1 MILTVQQIPIPPVP
15 GGHGGSPGDFAAVL
29 ITIVVMGTAILLLW
43 PLIRAYARR
52 LEGRGASTE
61 LQAEVEGLRSRVQQL
76 EEGQG
81 RLMELEERLDFAER
95 VLAQSREP
103 DRLQQ

>member
-1 MILTVQQIPIPPVP
+1 MTV
-15 GGHGGSPGDFAAVL
+15 GGSPGDIAAVL

-43 PLIRAYARR
+43 PLIRAFARR

-76 EEGQG
+76 EEGQS
-81 RLMELEERLDFAER
+81 RLAELEERLDFAER
-95 VLAQSREP
+95 MLAQSREP
-103 DRLQQ
+103 DRLQR

>member
-1 MILTVQQIPIPPVP
+1 MILTMQQIPVPPVP
-15 GGHGGSPGDFAAVL
+15 GPGSSPGDIAAVL
-29 ITIVVMGTAILLLW
+29 ITIVVMGTAVLLLW

-52 LEGRGASTE
+52 LEGRGASTD
-61 LQAEVEGLRSRVQQL
+61 LQAEVESLRGRVQQL

-81 RLMELEERLDFAER
+81 RLTELEERLDFAER

-103 DRLQQ
+103 DRLQR